1 MALDWKQ
8 LKGDQRIVYNAPV
21 FQYFM
26 CGLAQNGTA
35 VRQDKTGKI
44 TLRYSD
50 GSEESADCPEFQ
62 VSEADSLFAI
72 VSLVQD
78 KARKVRAGL

>member
-1 MALDWKQ
+1 MTLSWKQ

-26 CGLAQNGTA
+26 AGLVQNGGA
-35 VRQDKTGKI
+35 VSQDKTGRI

-50 GSEESADCPEFQ
+50 GSEESADCPDFQ
-62 VSEADSLFAI
+62 VSEADSLLAI

-78 KARKVRAGL
+78 RARGGV

>member
-1 MALDWKQ
+1 MLIWQDLSEDQ
-8 LKGDQRIVYNAPV
+8 LVVFNAPP
-21 FQYFM
+21 FHCFM
-26 CGLAQNGTA
+26 AGLAQNGTA
-35 VRQDKTGKI
+35 VRQDKAGKI

-78 KARKVRAGL
+78 KARSGL